1 MHLKKEIGM
10 KRDSHYRSL
19 YTIPHDVSYL
29 NTAYMAPQLKSV
41 TQAGLETIPKKEHPW
56 NIGVEAFFA
65 PVEALRREASQLFA
79 CGPDDVAIV
88 PSVSYGIGVA
98 AHNLPSRKKGEI
110 LVLAEQFPSNVYPWQ
125 ARAQA
130 TEETVVFVARKDHE
144 GWTEA
149 LMAAISSQTTVIAI
163 PGCHWTDGT
172 TVDLETVSQ
181 AAKEVGASLVLDL
194 TQSLGAV
201 PFSVKTVDPDFVVSA
216 GYKWLLGPY
225 SLGYMYVAPRHQKGT
240 PLENNWIT
248 REDSHQFAGLVD
260 YRDRYEPGARRYD
273 IGERSNFFLL
283 PMALAALGQLNQWGV
298 ESISS
303 EIQKLTQSLI
313 EGAEDRGWEAPAS
326 HHRSPHMVGI
336 RKPGGLPD
344 NVLQSFREHGVH
356 VSVRGDSVRVSPH
369 LHNTEEDLMRFF
381 QALDK
386 I

>member
-1 MHLKKEIGM
+1 M
-10 KRDSHYRSL
+10 KRNAHYRSL
-19 YTIPHDVSYL
+19 YTIPPDVSYL

-41 TQAGLETIPKKEHPW
+41 TAAGLETIPKKEHPW
-56 NIGVEAFFA
+56 NIGADDFFA
-65 PVEALRREASQLFA
+65 PVEELRKEASQLFA
-79 CGPDDVAIV
+79 CAPDDVAIV
-88 PSVSYGIGVA
+88 PSVSYGVGVA
-98 AHNLPSRKKGEI
+98 AHNLPARNGGEI
-110 LVLAEQFPSNVYPWQ
+110 LLLAEQFPSNVYPWQ
-125 ARAQA
+125 ARAKA
-130 TEETVVFVARKDHE
+130 TGEEVVFVERGTE
-144 GWTEA
+144 GWTAA
-149 LMAAISSQTTVIAI
+149 LMTAITTKTTVVAI
-163 PGCHWTDGT
+163 PGCHWTDGAA
-172 TVDLETVSQ
+172 VDLETIST
-181 AAKEVGASLVLDL
+181 AARKVGASLVLDL

-225 SLGYMYVAPRHQKGT
+225 SLGYMYVAPRHQNGT

-283 PMALAALGQLNQWGV
+283 PMALEALRQLNEWGV
-298 ESISS
+298 ESISR
-303 EIQKLTQSLI
+303 EIQQRTHSLI
-313 EGAEDRGWEAPAS
+313 EGAQERGWIAPLPRD
-326 HHRSPHMVGI
+326 RSPHMVGI

-369 LHNTEEDLMRFF
+369 LHNTDEDLIRFF